1 MSKLIS
7 VVIPVYNAET
17 SLKRS
22 IESVLNQTYS
32 NIELIIVNDGSSDG
46 SEKICLSYD
55 DRRINYIYQKNE
67 GVAAARNNALKVSK
81 GDYIAF
87 LDADDYL
94 DPYFCEKLLF
104 VLENQNA
111 DMSICMNCKVH
122 QKLGSE
128 GNIEEYIKKPKIRIR
143 EVFSI
148 ASEEYDFY
156 DRHSHWTVWG
166 ALYKKSLLDGIK
178 FRKGLYV
185 GEDTY
190 YLAEVIKKA
199 QRIAFLD
206 EYLIY
211 YIYAIDSASHG
222 KFDSKKYT
230 ELESWKKIVKLYE
243 DRPEQVK
250 NIKATYAKRCMKMIK
265 TYYPVSEEFRKDY
278 YKQTIR
284 EYRKNARLVL
294 NEDKKKKEW
303 IFFIKHII
311 AYVIPKIAFKKQ
323 WNMW

>member
-1 MSKLIS
+1 MNKLIS
-7 VVIPVYNAET
+7 VVIPVYNAEKT
-17 SLKRS
+17 LKRS

-32 NIELIIVNDGSSDG
+32 NIELVIVNDGSADD

-55 DRRINYIYQKNE
+55 DRRIYYIYQKNE
-67 GVAAARNNALKVSK
+67 GVAAARNNALRVAK

-94 DPYFCEKLLF
+94 DPHFCEKLLS

-111 DMSICMNCKVH
+111 DMSICMNHNVY
-122 QKLGSE
+122 QKLGSD
-128 GNIEEYIKKPKIRIR
+128 GNIKEYIKNPKLRIR
-143 EVFSI
+143 ETFSI
-148 ASEEYDFY
+148 SSEEYDFY

-199 QRIAFLD
+199 KRIAFLD
-206 EYLIY
+206 EYLMY
-211 YIYAIDSASHG
+211 YIYALDSASHG

-243 DRPEQVK
+243 DRPEQVN
-250 NIKATYAKRCMKMIK
+250 NIRATYAKRCIK
-265 TYYPVSEEFRKDY
+265 IIKIYYPVSEEFRKDY
-278 YKQTIR
+278 YKQTIC
-284 EYRKNARLVL
+284 EYRKNTRFVL
-294 NEDKKKKEW
+294 NEDKKRKEW
-303 IFFIKHII
+303 IPFIKHII
-311 AYVIPKIAFKKQ
+311 AYLIPKIAFKKR
-323 WNMW
+323 WNRW